1 MANQTLKLGPG
12 LYQDGDAIS
21 VMKAGRLRFSKP
33 KYWVESSEK
42 RRERPLRRLL
52 MDMPERMRKR
62 GRWIGSGTRERCW
75 RGRGNNMHRGTQRDI
90 QEQL

>member
-42 RRERPLRRLL
+42 RLKSYVRYVELQYTILADVPMLAYAQ
-52 MDMPERMRKR
+52 P
-62 GRWIGSGTRERCW
+62 G
-75 RGRGNNMHRGTQRDI
+75 
-90 QEQL
+90 